1 MLKLLLAER
10 WPSFDDDAAHP
21 TLRSQGPTFM
31 QQGLALVNPS
41 AMDSPALYP
50 ANVLKQPKGR
60 PVHRPLCRAYKAS
73 ESAQML
79 SAQDNASRP
88 SI

>member
-31 QQGLALVNPS
+31 QQGLALVDPS
-41 AMDSPALYP
+41 AVDNPALCH
-50 ANVLKQPKGR
+50 ANVLEQPHGR
-60 PVHRPLCRAYKAS
+60 PANRPLCRAYKAR
-73 ESAQML
+73 ESVQML
-79 SAQDNASRP
+79 SAQPRA
-88 SI
+88 